1 MLDFGSKPFVTQG
14 EAGVLF
20 VHPCARAGV
29 YSKCGSFF
37 PTHFDFFF
45 LIYLMYR
52 HCSACFC
59 IYLRGKFSMY
69 TGGLGVSRGEGSS
82 ASLKNQ
88 SDLAQKINI

>member
-1 MLDFGSKPFVTQG
+1 MSCLYIPVPGLGFIASV
-14 EAGVLF
+14 
-20 VHPCARAGV
+20 VH
-29 YSKCGSFF
+29 FF
-37 PTHFDFFF
+37 PPILIFFF